1 MKRFLLI
8 VLWFTVLT
16 PVFSQQTPT
25 IGISDQRPENYAF
38 TNATIFV
45 DYNNVMKRATLLV
58 NDGRIEHV
66 GRNLKIPSGYHVR
79 NLEGKYIYPSFID
92 PYSSY
97 GLSGVKA
104 HNGES
109 SSQGGSAGQGNF
121 HRAEDHPVNWNDALH
136 PHYKATEDFRVD
148 DKAAKTY
155 RKMGFGTVLSFRRD
169 GIARG
174 TSVLAALTD
183 ESSNKA
189 VLRSQ
194 ASAHYSFDKGTSP
207 QNYPTSL
214 MGSIALLRQTYYDA
228 RWYQRC
234 GDKPFTDIT
243 LEAWNANQRLPQI
256 FEVEGKHSLL
266 RADRLGDGLGI
277 QYILKGTGEEYQ
289 IIEQVKKTGAPL
301 ILPLDFPEAPSVQ
314 DPYQADQVSLQQLR
328 HWEMAPAVFSSLD
341 DHDVVFAI
349 TSQGHD
355 AADDFMDN
363 LRMAVRY
370 GLPKEAAL
378 KALTHTPA
386 RLLRVD
392 DQLGSLEQGK
402 LANFIITSGD
412 LFEPSATLHENW
424 VQGKAFVIQDID
436 EHDHRG
442 QYNLTVGET
451 GYVLNIKS
459 KPGQEQFE
467 LTRDDERKIK
477 AQGKVEEATLHLQA
491 KMPEGR
497 SLRLAGWKQDDRWQG
512 TAWWSDGKKELWH
525 AQRES
530 SPAKDRQEKEKSG
543 QPGLI
548 STMTFPFTAYGFEE
562 KPVQKDYLITNARVW
577 TNEERG
583 IVKDLD
589 VLVRDGK
596 IHQVGKNLRARDA
609 DVIDGTGKH
618 LTSGVIDEHS
628 HIAIN
633 GGTNEFSHAITSE
646 VRIKDVLDPEDIN
659 IYRQLSGGVTAAQ
672 LLHGSANPVGGQS
685 AVIKHR
691 WGASADELLIEGA
704 TQFLKHALGENVKQ
718 SRLPASVSSRYPQS
732 RMGVE
737 AIIRDAYMQARDYKE
752 DWDGYHSLS
761 DKEQKKSPMPRRNL
775 RMEAL
780 ADVLNGKSFITC
792 HTYVQSETNMIM
804 NLAEDFGIRAHTL
817 IHNTE
822 GYKIADKLKDH
833 GVYASNLPDWWA
845 YKFEVYDAIPY
856 NTALQ
861 TREGIVSAIHSDNA
875 ELARRLN
882 QEAAKTVKYGGLS
895 QEEAWKLVT
904 LNPAKILHL
913 DHRMGSIREGK
924 DADLVLWSHNPLSI
938 YARAEKTMV
947 DGILYYDRQKD
958 EQMKK
963 AVEEERRRL
972 INKIINESE
981 N

>member
-8 VLWFTVLT
+8 ILWLTLIT
-16 PVFSQQTPT
+16 PVYSQQTPT
-25 IGISDQRPENYAF
+25 IGISDPRPETFAF
-38 TNATIFV
+38 TNATIYV
-45 DYNNVMKRATLLV
+45 DYNNVLKGATLLIKE
-58 NDGRIEHV
+58 GRIQAV
-66 GRNLKIPSGYHVR
+66 GKNLSIPSGYHLK
-79 NLEGKYIYPSFID
+79 NLEGKTIYPSFID
-92 PYSSY
+92 PYTSY
-97 GLSGVKA
+97 GLSEAKA
-104 HNGES
+104 YAGNS
-109 SSQGGSAGQGNF
+109 SSQATTAGQGNF
-121 HRAEDHPVNWNDALH
+121 DRAEDHPVNWNDALH
-136 PHYKATEDFRVD
+136 PHYQAAEDFRVD
-148 DKAAKTY
+148 NKAARQY
-155 RKMGFGTVLSFRRD
+155 REMGFGTVLSFRRD

-189 VLRSQ
+189 VLRSP

-214 MGSIALLRQTYYDA
+214 MGSMALLRQTYYDA

-243 LEAWNANQRLPQI
+243 LEAWNTNRRLPQI
-256 FEVEGKHSLL
+256 VEVEDKHSLL
-266 RADRLGDGLGI
+266 RADRLGDEFGI
-277 QYILKGTGEEYQ
+277 QYIIRGTGDEYQ
-289 IIEQVKKTGAPL
+289 MIDQVKKTGAPL

-355 AADDFMDN
+355 AADGFMDN

-402 LANFIITSGD
+402 LASFIITSGD
-412 LFEPSATLHENW
+412 LFEPSATILENW
-424 VQGKAFVIQDID
+424 VQGKAFVIQDMERPD
-436 EHDHRG
+436 PRG
-442 QYNLTVGET
+442 QYTLTVGET
-451 GYVLNIKS
+451 RYELNITGN
-459 KPGQEQFE
+459 PGQEQFE
-467 LTRDDERKIK
+467 LTRDGKQKIEVE
-477 AQGKVEEATLHLQA
+477 GKVEEATLHLQIQI
-491 KMPEGR
+491 PEGR
-497 SLRLAGWKQDDRWQG
+497 SLRLSGWKQDEQWQG
-512 TAWWSDGKKELWH
+512 TAWWSDGKREPWH
-525 AQRES
+525 ARRES
-530 SPAKDRQEKEKSG
+530 SADKQPQKKEKSG

-548 STMTFPFTAYGFEE
+548 SKMTFPFMAYGFEE
-562 KPVQKDYLITNARVW
+562 KPVQKDYLITNATVW

-583 IVKDLD
+583 IVRGLD

-596 IHQVGKNLRARDA
+596 IRQVGKDLRARDA
-609 DVIDGTGKH
+609 VAIDGTGKH

-628 HIAIN
+628 HIAIT

-685 AVIKHR
+685 AIIKHR
-691 WGASADELLIEGA
+691 WGATADELLIEGA

-737 AIIRDAYMQARDYKE
+737 AIIRDAYMQARDYEE
-752 DWDGYHSLS
+752 DWDDYNSLS
-761 DKEQKKSPMPRRNL
+761 DEEQKRSLMPRRNL

-792 HTYVQSETNMIM
+792 HSYVQSETNMIM

-822 GYKIADKLKDH
+822 GYKIADKLKAH

-882 QEAAKTVKYGGLS
+882 QEAAKTVKPCR
-895 QEEAWKLVT
+895 
-904 LNPAKILHL
+904 PAKASYRPFI
-913 DHRMGSIREGK
+913 
-924 DADLVLWSHNPLSI
+924 PTTLSWL
-938 YARAEKTMV
+938 AGLT
-947 DGILYYDRQKD
+947 
-958 EQMKK
+958 
-963 AVEEERRRL
+963 RRL
-972 INKIINESE
+972 QKR
-981 N
+981 